1 MYNAQF
7 IFKAGTYDEKFHRLN
22 AIIDEVARELPGF
35 VGAESWVSSDGSTR
49 NASYYWHNLED
60 LKTFSRHPRHL
71 EAKRQYKRW
80 YDGFQVV
87 ISQVLQSYG
96 DGGLAHLTPNE
107 RQHG

>member
-1 MYNAQF
+1 MYIAQF
-7 IFKAGTYDEKFHRLN
+7 IFKPGTYDQEFHRLN
-22 AIIDEVARELPGF
+22 DLIDEVAKSLPGF

-49 NASYYWHNLED
+49 NASYYWSNLED

-71 EAKRQYKRW
+71 EAKRQYTRW
-80 YDGFQVV
+80 YEGFQIV

-107 RQHG
+107 RQRD